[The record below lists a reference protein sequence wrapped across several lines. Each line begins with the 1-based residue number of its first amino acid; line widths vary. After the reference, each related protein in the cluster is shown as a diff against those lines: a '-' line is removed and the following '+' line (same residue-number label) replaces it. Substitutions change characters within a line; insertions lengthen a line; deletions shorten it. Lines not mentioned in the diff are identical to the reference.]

1 MYTFVE
7 TGVQHQAKSWA
18 QQSTKRQPNVQSSA
32 VLNPAEADWAA
43 AAASS

>member
-1 MYTFVE
+1 MLVE

-18 QQSTKRQPNVQSSA
+18 QQSTTRQPKVQRSA
-32 VLNPAEADWAA
+32 VLNPTEADWAA